1 MEGPDDRPYYLTPND
16 VADWCVPSLA
26 WVASVLMVVI
36 SFYLYDVGF
45 KCLVHPPHTLSLRR
59 RSLFSSPPLCV
70 LIVLQDGVS
79 CRVVL
84 WVDDHP
90 QGGHGIRSL
99 HYLLFPLLY
108 HHQQSATVISPC
120 APSQKLFSFYCV
132 GHFFNRHIK

>member
-70 LIVLQDGVS
+70 LIVLQDGVLCS
-79 CRVVL
+79 VVL
-84 WVDDHP
+84 WMTIHKVDTASDLF
-90 QGGHGIRSL
+90 IISSF
-99 HYLLFPLLY
+99 LLFFITINKV
-108 HHQQSATVISPC
+108 Q
-120 APSQKLFSFYCV
+120 
-132 GHFFNRHIK
+132 R